1 MFFSQELIRGLR
13 EVFVFDVILCP
24 KLRLIFK
31 LFVTLTMHMCHHAAL
46 IFAAS
51 KQPSHSLSLQSVI
64 SFLLRPRGLIRTSV
78 FPSASAWHTSN
89 AVISLTPTWKRQRW
103 VQPIQITDRRR
114 KASLCECKTVTKKT
128 KCEHQGWE
136 KDIKHS
142 VTGGEPAASWLRDKT
157 AEACILIVSAG
168 DNSTNVL

>member
-1 MFFSQELIRGLR
+1 MVRMLPLKLTPYVVRKAGFQIGIMFFTDSWILLWISPWSFYVFTAISTCFAPVLTPHIMFFSQELIRGLR

-89 AVISLTPTWKRQRW
+89 AVISLTPT
-103 VQPIQITDRRR
+103 
-114 KASLCECKTVTKKT
+114 
-128 KCEHQGWE
+128 
-136 KDIKHS
+136 
-142 VTGGEPAASWLRDKT
+142 
-157 AEACILIVSAG
+157 
-168 DNSTNVL
+168 